1 MRTTLFLLALYV
13 SAGATLAQDGSV
25 MPFKDDVPLSA
36 YLDAL
41 ERIAPAAR
49 IGADAYLD
57 AFRRRCG
64 HALETVALR
73 RAIADGSGDPVLM
86 AMMLAASR
94 HDTASLRRL
103 SGSVSCDGRD

>member
-1 MRTTLFLLALYV
+1 MRTILFVIALYA
-13 SAGATLAQDGSV
+13 SAGAVSAQDGSA
-25 MPFKDDVPLSA
+25 MPFQDDIPLSA

-49 IGADAYLD
+49 AGADAYLD

-64 HALETVALR
+64 RALETVALR

-86 AMMLAASR
+86 TMMRAAAR
-94 HDTASLRRL
+94 HDTAALRRL
-103 SGSVSCDGRD
+103 SGSVSCNGKD